1 MPTTV
6 VDSLIKVKKSDGSF
20 EITHPFTKSAN
31 VKTEEAISVMLSS
44 PVGSFKN
51 GDTIEADTSVTSI
64 IKKLLQ
70 EQIPPTY
77 TSPSAKLTASGNAA
91 GSFEAGT
98 SLSPTITCTFTK
110 GDAGD
115 ISSNV
120 ITKNGTE
127 VANTTNLT
135 TSYEDSF
142 VIGAETITY
151 KGTVS
156 YGDGVVKNDNFGEP
170 YDATSIKAGS
180 VTTSE
185 LKYTG
190 YRTWFYGATSATAA
204 PTASAEI
211 RALNKGTAAAAAGK
225 TFSISVAKGQQA
237 VIFAYPATLRDVNSV
252 KYVEAGNDESKLLF
266 TQTTID
272 VEGASGYEATSY
284 KVYYMI
290 GEQPFPAAMTFNVTI

>member
-31 VKTEEAISVMLSS
+31 VKTEEAINVMLSS

-51 GDTIEADTSVTSI
+51 GDTIAADTSVTSI

-77 TSPSAKLTASGNAA
+77 SSPSAKLTATGSTAGNY
-91 GSFEAGT
+91 EAGT
-98 SLSPTITCTFTK
+98 TLNPTLSCVFTK

-115 ISSNV
+115 VTANK

-135 TSYEDSF
+135 TTYTDSF
-142 VIGAETITY
+142 VIGDETVTFDAS
-151 KGTVS
+151 VA
-156 YGDGVVKNDNFGEP
+156 YGAGVVKNDNFGEP
-170 YDATSIKAGS
+170 YAATSIKAG
-180 VTTSE
+180 TADTSE
-185 LKYTG
+185 IKYVG
-190 YRTWFYGATSATAA
+190 YRTWFHGATAATAA
-204 PTASAEI
+204 PTTSAEI
-211 RALNKGTAAAAAGK
+211 RALNKGNAAAAAGK
-225 TFSISVAKGQQA
+225 SFSVSVTKGQQA

-252 KYVEAGNDESKLLF
+252 KYVEAG
-266 TQTTID
+266 
-272 VEGASGYEATSY
+272 
-284 KVYYMI
+284 
-290 GEQPFPAAMTFNVTI
+290 

>member
-6 VDSLIKVKKSDGSF
+6 VDSLIKVKKTDGSF
-20 EITHPFTKSAN
+20 EITHPITKSAN
-31 VKTEEAISVMLSS
+31 VKTEEAITVMLSS

-51 GDTIEADTSVTSI
+51 NDVIAADTSVTSI

-77 TSPSAKLTASGNAA
+77 TTPSAKLTASGNAA

-98 SLSPTITCTFTK
+98 ALTPTITCTFTK

-115 ISSNV
+115 ITANK

-135 TSYEDSF
+135 TSYSDSF
-142 VIGAETITY
+142 TIGDETVTY

-156 YGDGVVKNDNFGEP
+156 YNAGVVKNDNFGEP
-170 YDATSIKAGS
+170 YDSTSIKAGS
-180 VTTSE
+180 KETSE

-190 YRTWFYGATSATAA
+190 YRTWFYGATNATTA
-204 PTASAEI
+204 PAASADV
-211 RALNKGTAAAAAGK
+211 RALNKGNAAAAAGK
-225 TFSISVAKGQQA
+225 SFSVSVAKGQQC

-252 KYVEAGNDESKLLF
+252 KYVEAGNDESKALF
-266 TQTTID
+266 TKATFD
-272 VEGASGYEATSY
+272 VEGAGGFDAVSY

-290 GEQPFPAAMTFNVTI
+290 GDQPFPAAMTFNVTI